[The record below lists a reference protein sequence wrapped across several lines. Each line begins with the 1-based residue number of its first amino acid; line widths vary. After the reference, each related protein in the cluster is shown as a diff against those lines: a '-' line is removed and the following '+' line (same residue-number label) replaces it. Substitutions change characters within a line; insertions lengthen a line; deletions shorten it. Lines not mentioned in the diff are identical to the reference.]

1 MKPALFYLA
10 RVIAWAAVFAT
21 GVAFPLWFRGAVVD
35 CGLAD
40 RAGELVLEALAW
52 TGVALLLALAWTGVA
67 LWLWLWLEW
76 YVDWGPIGRRL
87 ASISRLSPRT
97 LDTFGIPTECITRRI
112 AELDAARKEALDE

>member
-40 RAGELVLEALAW
+40 RAGELVLE
-52 TGVALLLALAWTGVA
+52 ALAWTGVA